1 MVEDAAKMSCYRKPD
16 ANRGKYEI
24 EEFLNR
30 FFDGKQVGADFDI
43 RMNGDFER
51 GGDPCEF
58 GNFAPARP
66 GIESLDI
73 TFFAYL
79 NGRIHK
85 DLGEILRA
93 DDLLCHGTDLFG
105 RADETVDGDDAAIHE
120 EL

>member
-1 MVEDAAKMSCYRKPD
+1 MNAAKMSCYRKPD
-16 ANRGKYEI
+16 ANRGEYEI

-43 RMNGDFER
+43 RMNGNFKR
-51 GGDPCEF
+51 GGNPGEF
-58 GNFAPARP
+58 GDFAPARA

-73 TFFAYL
+73 TFFANL

-85 DLGEILRA
+85 DLGEIFCA
-93 DDLLCHGTDLFG
+93 DDLLCHGTDLFS

-120 EL
+120 